1 MRYATSDLSF
11 TDEKDQYLKLKIT
24 VTYGN
29 IMFTYDSLL
38 RDVPKGVK
46 VGIGRGT
53 DRGDVEKSAAAFN
66 DVKIYDDPG
75 RLVNDLKDGKIDAA
89 VRGDMSSS
97 KLLRC
102 IKEIFKL
109 SDIQRT
115 VLLEPAGKKMIFVA
129 PVGIDEGWTVRQKY
143 ELAVKSVRLM
153 RRIGTGERIAVM
165 SGGRDDD
172 KGRNATV
179 DRTIDDAAE
188 LVKLLRSEGYD
199 AYNAEIL
206 IESAVDDADLLIAPD
221 GISGNLIFRSLH
233 FLGGA
238 RALGAPVLNMN
249 KVFVDT
255 SRVKTDYR
263 DSIALAM
270 RLTVNK

>member
-1 MRYATSDLSF
+1 
-11 TDEKDQYLKLKIT
+11 
-24 VTYGN
+24 
-29 IMFTYDSLL
+29 MFTYGSLL
-38 RDVPKGVK
+38 RDVPKGVT
-46 VGIGRGT
+46 VGIGKGSA
-53 DRGDVEKSAAAFN
+53 RGDVEKSAAAFGN
-66 DVKIYDDPG
+66 VKIYEDPEK
-75 RLVNDLKDGKIDAA
+75 LVNDLKNGKIDAA

-97 KLLRC
+97 KLLPLL
-102 IKEIFKL
+102 KKVFKL

-129 PVGIDEGWTVRQKY
+129 PVGIDEGWTVQQKY
-143 ELAVKSVRLM
+143 ELAIKSVRLM
-153 RRIGTGERIAVM
+153 RRIGMGERIAVM

-172 KGRNATV
+172 KGRNDTV
-179 DRTIDDAAE
+179 DRTIDDAFE
-188 LVKLLRSEGYD
+188 LVKRLKNEGYD

-206 IESAVDDADLLIAPD
+206 IESAADEADLLIAPD
-221 GISGNLIFRSLH
+221 GISGNLIFRTLH

-238 RALGAPVLNMN
+238 KALGAPVLNMD

-270 RLTVNK
+270 HLTR